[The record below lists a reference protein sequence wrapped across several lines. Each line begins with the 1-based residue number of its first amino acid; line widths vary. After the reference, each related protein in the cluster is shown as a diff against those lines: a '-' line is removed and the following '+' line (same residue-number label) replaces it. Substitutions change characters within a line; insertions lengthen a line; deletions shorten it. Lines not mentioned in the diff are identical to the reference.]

1 MPALWRIGDCA
12 APRLKR
18 MGTWVNGLWGKRS
31 NGTGRDHRRPTG
43 RGEWEQTESG
53 TMPELIIRSG
63 KHQGKK
69 LVLPKNDV
77 TIGRGDDCQ
86 IKLATEDVS
95 RQHCILRSTPQGLVL
110 SDLGSSNGTLVNDVR
125 IDSERLLVPGD
136 TIRIGPIILEVPGGE
151 SSTPADTDPAGT
163 DPADSA
169 QAEFEASIQAV
180 ADEEAASADDIANWL
195 TENEEPSGS
204 GTTTIIAVT
213 SLDGTESDQSEADG
227 EHATPKS
234 DPNKKKF
241 KSIAE
246 EAAHIISCWK
256 ELVAQEDA

>member
-1 MPALWRIGDCA
+1 
-12 APRLKR
+12 
-18 MGTWVNGLWGKRS
+18 
-31 NGTGRDHRRPTG
+31 
-43 RGEWEQTESG
+43 
-53 TMPELIIRSG
+53 MPELIIRSG

-69 LVLPKNDV
+69 LTLPDSDV
-77 TIGRGDDCQ
+77 TIGRGDECQ

-125 IDSERLLVPGD
+125 IDSERLLIPGD
-136 TIRIGPIILEVPGGE
+136 MVRIGPIILEVPGGDSE
-151 SSTPADTDPAGT
+151 APADTDPADP
-163 DPADSA
+163 DPADGE

-195 TENEEPSGS
+195 TDDEESSGS

-213 SLDGTESDQSEADG
+213 SFDGDEGDQSEAGSD
-227 EHATPKS
+227 HAIPKS

-246 EAAHIISCWK
+246 ESAYIIKRWK
-256 ELVAQEDA
+256 ESVAQEE